1 MQKVI
6 PPIQKIQYDVEGLS
20 IYFAHDNKGYLIA
33 SIQGNNSF
41 AIFERG
47 GENKYLGSFRI
58 KDSGIDGVE
67 GTDGI
72 DVVNLDLG
80 GPFSKGLFIA
90 QDGTNH
96 EGNAELPQNFKI
108 VSWEKIARL
117 FDPPLLMDNSYNGNK

>member
-1 MQKVI
+1 MQFLKE
-6 PPIQKIQYDVEGLS
+6 D
-20 IYFAHDNKGYLIA
+20 
-33 SIQGNNSF
+33 
-41 AIFERG
+41 

-58 KDSGIDGVE
+58 TDSEIDGVE

-72 DVVNLDLG
+72 DVMNLDLG
-80 GPFSKGLFIA
+80 GPFSKGLFIV

-117 FDPPLLMDNSYNGNK
+117 FDPPLIMDNTYKSNK